1 MSGSQRA
8 PPLHGA
14 TSLGRRRQWWLWGE
28 QNSNYSSVAHSP
40 SSTLIQ
46 SQDGG
51 VEGDDAREGEKEE
64 DIKKQPGQTEKKN
77 PVLTEHDPRP
87 HTHTHPHPLH
97 YSTVCLWTRL
107 SLSAHPPP
115 NPPQPTLL
123 MKPQSSIVNNDVSR

>member
-8 PPLHGA
+8 PPLHSA

-51 VEGDDAREGEKEE
+51 GGGGGGDAREGEKEE
-64 DIKKQPGQTEKKN
+64 GERGGRCKEATRTNGEKK
-77 PVLTEHDPRP
+77 TCAD
-87 HTHTHPHPLH
+87 
-97 YSTVCLWTRL
+97 
-107 SLSAHPPP
+107 
-115 NPPQPTLL
+115 
-123 MKPQSSIVNNDVSR
+123 